1 MDTTR
6 QSGPTAPAKID
17 VRFVAPPRT
26 VIWNHLM
33 SFVPRTGDTFRD
45 TEDVVWEVS
54 GIEWIAEARTSE
66 VAVDVLL
73 KRPD

>member
-1 MDTTR
+1 
-6 QSGPTAPAKID
+6 
-17 VRFVAPPRT
+17 
-26 VIWNHLM
+26 M